1 MRIEEKLTER
11 PAGKIPID
19 IETTEGSLDRV
30 DATILVSVKFLK
42 VIVNQI
48 ARLRISHT
56 CGSIVWTRIVAL
68 WPLDHSM
75 GNEVQSRLDYS
86 SWRYFLPA
94 LCAAAFTAI
103 RFRVTL

>member
-30 DATILVSVKFLK
+30 DATILVSVKLLK

-48 ARLRISHT
+48 ASLRISHA
-56 CGSIVWTRIVAL
+56 CGSIVRARIITL
-68 WPLDHSM
+68 WAFDYAVWNQIRP
-75 GNEVQSRLDYS
+75 RLNHS

-103 RFRVTL
+103 RFRVNL